1 MKKKRI
7 LFVQL
12 PLISHSHDYTQ
23 GNIEYASAAIA
34 GHIINHVTAKIEIL
48 AMPSVL
54 TQFCSDRVIVKYI
67 LNVKPDIVAFTCFL
81 WNVER
86 SLSIARA
93 VKEMDGSIQI
103 IIGGSEINTG
113 SMALAEQRE
122 YVDYFVTGEGE
133 WFFNK
138 MLSGDDLVGHTSLIG
153 GNKVVTQPA
162 DQLIPVGT
170 IVEPFINRRLN
181 PMPDGSAFF
190 ELTRGCPYRC
200 SYCLYS
206 KNVTVMREL
215 PFDYLIDALTN
226 DYSKM
231 VLSELYILSPALNT
245 SRRFVAKL
253 EQLSKINHGIRLH
266 SEMRAGGIDERT
278 AQLLYKAG
286 FRSMEVGLQTMN
298 RSSLDKVGRHSRP
311 DRELIGMKH
320 LKNAGI
326 DIKIGLMPGLPG
338 DTRDSFLTMAD
349 MMMQSGFQENIEL
362 YPLMILPG
370 TLIRDQADRGSINY
384 LKKPPYY
391 YNYGWGMSFDDLR
404 DITKCLEDAT
414 GYSHIVRKLPDFTGS
429 EKGLYCR
436 GLFCTSIDLV
446 KYGHLIRNCIET
458 SVFDFFI
465 AVTDEISLYRG
476 LAALIEHSDDHQLF
490 NIIMYT
496 NELVNEKKIIDAVQ
510 NGTGD
515 NFMQRINIFHE
526 WKDGLTMRV
535 YQVFDDHKMYDA
547 AKGTYS
553 FITPV
558 FKVNDDNYHH
568 LSMIHDYEDNILV
581 ARGLY
586 GRIKNELKKFADSI
600 ESVAFEES
608 SEEEAFY
615 HMIGYDCIK
624 LPYEFKILHFHKTV
638 KL

>member
-1 MKKKRI
+1 MKKKI

-12 PLISHSHDYTQ
+12 PLVSHSHDYIQ

-34 GHIINHVTAKIEIL
+34 GYIIKHVSANIEIH

-54 TQFCSDRVIVKYI
+54 TQFCADRVIVKYI
-67 LNVKPDIVAFTCFL
+67 LNVKPDILAFTCFL
-81 WNVER
+81 WNIER
-86 SLSIARA
+86 SLSIART
-93 VKEMDGSIQI
+93 VKEMGGSMQV
-103 IIGGSEINTG
+103 IIGGSEINPG
-113 SMALAEQRE
+113 SMALAEQRS
-122 YVDYFVTGEGE
+122 YVDYFVIGEGE

-138 MLSGDDLVGHTSLIG
+138 LLSGDDLDGHFPLIC

-162 DQLIPVGT
+162 DELIPVEK
-170 IVEPFINRRLN
+170 IVEPFSNGRLN
-181 PMPDGSAFF
+181 PMADGSAFF

-206 KNVTVMREL
+206 KNVNVIREL
-215 PFDYLIDALTN
+215 PFKILTDALTN
-226 DYSKM
+226 DYSKKI
-231 VLSELYILSPALNT
+231 LSELYILSPALNAT
-245 SRRFVAKL
+245 RQFDMKL
-253 EQLSKINHGIRLH
+253 ELLAKIGHGIRLH
-266 SEMRAGGIDERT
+266 SEMRAGGVDEKT

-298 RSSLDKVGRHSRP
+298 LSSLNDVGRNSRP
-311 DRELIGMKH
+311 DRELEGMKH

-338 DTRDSFLTMAD
+338 DTRDSFLTMVD
-349 MMMQSGFQENIEL
+349 MLMQSGFQENIEL

-370 TLIRDQADRGSINY
+370 TLIRDQADRGGINY

-391 YNYGWGMSFDDLR
+391 CNYGWGMSFDDLR
-404 DITKCLEDAT
+404 DITKCLEIAT
-414 GYSHIVRKLPDFTGS
+414 GFSHIVRKLPDFTGS

-436 GLFCTSIDLV
+436 GLFCTSTDLV
-446 KYGHLIRNCIET
+446 KYGHLIKDYIET

-465 AVTDEISLYRG
+465 GVADEKSLYRG
-476 LAALIEHSDDHQLF
+476 LASLIEHSDDHQLF

-496 NELVNEKKIIDAVQ
+496 NTLVNEKKIIDAIQ

-515 NFMQRINIFHE
+515 NFMRRINIFHD
-526 WKDGLTMRV
+526 WKDGSTIRV
-535 YQVFDDHKMYDA
+535 YQVIDDYNMYGA

-553 FITPV
+553 FIIPV
-558 FKVNDDNYHH
+558 FKVNFDNHNH
-568 LSMIHDYEDNILV
+568 LSKIHDYEDNVLV

-586 GRIKNELKKFADSI
+586 GRIKKELKKFADSI
-600 ESVAFEES
+600 ESIAFEES

-615 HMIGYDCIK
+615 QMIGFDYIK
-624 LPYEFKILHFHKTV
+624 MPYAFKLQQFHPIGR
-638 KL
+638 L